1 MLQQFVE
8 IGDNPSNRDSEQ
20 IVLRGNKASLSFHLL
35 DRNTLLFEEHI
46 YLKRLLS
53 SRRGQPHARTLTFLY
68 ARMDAFLQPPTHE

>member
-20 IVLRGNKASLSFHLL
+20 FVLRGNKASLRFHIL

-46 YLKRLLS
+46 YPKRLLS
-53 SRRGQPHARTLTFLY
+53 SRHEQPHARTLTSLH
-68 ARMDAFLQPPTHE
+68 ARMDAFLQTPMHE